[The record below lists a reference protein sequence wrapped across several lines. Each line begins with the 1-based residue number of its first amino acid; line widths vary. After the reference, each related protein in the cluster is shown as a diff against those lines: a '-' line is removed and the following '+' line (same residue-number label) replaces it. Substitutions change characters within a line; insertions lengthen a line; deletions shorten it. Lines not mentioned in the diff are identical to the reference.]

1 MSTETKDGEKY
12 FGYGGDFGDSPND
25 STFVMD
31 GLCDSLHNPG
41 PGLSE
46 YSQAIQPVQ
55 VLGMQGLEI
64 TIVNRHDFLTLDHLK
79 CTWDIVSDRN
89 QIIGHDVLIP
99 RGVKPHTQATLV
111 LGGGVPIGT
120 LAADNAFLELEFRQ
134 ESATSWA
141 PMGHTVARAQVPL
154 RPPASLTTIKSLSHH
169 KAIIPSHP
177 ASLPNTAA
185 ATDSSAVGSDT
196 FPRVELRDEGRL
208 YAVTISNGTTFG
220 FDTGSGALAH
230 LTHADAPDKNLIT
243 QPPKLDFYR
252 ALTDNDKGG
261 PFGPEWRERRV
272 HQTRQHFL
280 RMTTSTSSETET
292 GNGGGDDG
300 ATVTVTVQSRVA
312 PPALAWAVDATT
324 TYTFTATYC
333 SVRIQARPSGALL
346 PTTFARFGLTLGL
359 RDVRIVEWFGRGP
372 QESYC
377 DKKTAQLFN
386 TWGFPVDSP
395 VLQPSYEVPQDS
407 GNRTDVRWVELRSDW
422 GGTGDEESRLLR
434 ARFGD
439 HEGASFSVSRFSAK
453 DIDECGHPYELQKR
467 KREDCLIRLD
477 WYHHGLGTGS
487 CGPATLPQYQL
498 KTDREFDVELLLD

>member
-1 MSTETKDGEKY
+1 MSTETKDGERY
-12 FGYGGDFGDSPND
+12 FGYGGDFGDEPND

-64 TIVNRHDFLTLDHLK
+64 TIVNRYDFLTLDHLK
-79 CTWDIVSDRN
+79 CTWDIISDRN
-89 QIIGHDVLIP
+89 QIIGHDVHIP
-99 RGVKPHTQATLV
+99 KGIKPHTQATLI
-111 LGGGVPIGT
+111 LGGGVPRT
-120 LAADNAFLELEFRQ
+120 LAADAFLELEFRQ
-134 ESATSWA
+134 ESATPWA

-154 RPPASLTTIKSLSHH
+154 TPPSSLATIKSLSH
-169 KAIIPSHP
+169 KATPSHP
-177 ASLPNTAA
+177 PKTTPTN
-185 ATDSSAVGSDT
+185 SSAGGDT

-220 FDTGSGALAH
+220 FGTRSGALSH
-230 LTHADAPDKNLIT
+230 LTQAAAADKNLIT
-243 QPPKLDFYR
+243 EPPTLDFYR

-280 RMTTSTSSETET
+280 RMATSTSSASSEAGT
-292 GNGGGDDG
+292 GNGGGGGNGDEGD
-300 ATVTVTVQSRVA
+300 TVTVTVQSRVA
-312 PPALAWAVDATT
+312 PPALAWADDATT
-324 TYTFTATYC
+324 TYMFTAGYC
-333 SVRIQARPSGALL
+333 AVRVRARPSGALL
-346 PTTFARFGLTLGL
+346 PTTFARFGLTLGM
-359 RDVRIVEWFGRGP
+359 RGVRVVEWFGRGP
-372 QESYC
+372 QESYR
-377 DKKTAQLFN
+377 DKKSAQLFN

-422 GGTGDEESRLLR
+422 GGSGDEESRLLR

-467 KREDCLIRLD
+467 KREDCIVRLD